1 VWWPRP
7 LENGPGKPTDTGPK
21 PFVDLHVA
29 DIVGL
34 AASLGV

>member
-1 VWWPRP
+1 MG
-7 LENGPGKPTDTGPK
+7 LAADAGGTEPK

-34 AASLGV
+34 AASLGA